1 MKCDFKIMGVEERIE
16 NIKQTVNVLNLSM
29 DDVFLD
35 KEMRMNPLLSS
46 LDVLRMPTEK
56 GITHRCILQDDI
68 ILSDNFSDFVNKLI
82 VIAPDA
88 IYSLYSFTGYKP
100 YRKEAKILKTGG
112 KIWGPAVVIPL
123 KYIDG
128 ILTLAKSVRD
138 DYVHDDGFYSYFAKK
153 NKIEIL
159 TTCPNA
165 IQLANSSSFFNHKFT
180 KTRTFSENPLIY
192 DWILDKEDSLHVH
205 QSIKDSEILKA

>member
-35 KEMRMNPLLSS
+35 KEMRMNPLRSS
-46 LDVLRMPTEK
+46 LYVLRMPVEK

-82 VIAPDA
+82 AIAPDA
-88 IYSLYSFTGYKP
+88 IYSLYLFTGYKP

-112 KIWGPAVVIPL
+112 KIWGQPWL
-123 KYIDG
+123 F
-128 ILTLAKSVRD
+128 
-138 DYVHDDGFYSYFAKK
+138 H
-153 NKIEIL
+153 
-159 TTCPNA
+159 
-165 IQLANSSSFFNHKFT
+165 
-180 KTRTFSENPLIY
+180 
-192 DWILDKEDSLHVH
+192 
-205 QSIKDSEILKA
+205 

>member
-46 LDVLRMPTEK
+46 LDVFRMPTEK

-112 KIWGPAVVIPL
+112 KIWGACRG
-123 KYIDG
+123 Y
-128 ILTLAKSVRD
+128 SVEIYRWNTD
-138 DYVHDDGFYSYFAKK
+138 FG
-153 NKIEIL
+153 KIR
-159 TTCPNA
+159 
-165 IQLANSSSFFNHKFT
+165 K
-180 KTRTFSENPLIY
+180 R
-192 DWILDKEDSLHVH
+192 
-205 QSIKDSEILKA
+205 